1 MLFSEKKPCVTPERP
16 EGSFRC
22 EGGSCPRSGL
32 RGRPLPAHAAPTG
45 GNPCSP
51 HSRGN
56 TFAAPAPLSLSGA
69 AHPLGAARAARLPLH
84 LDRASEGIR
93 VAVREG
99 RLPRKFTAK
108 EGTLPS
114 QLRCATSP
122 YTGEASGA
130 VSLAPLCKGR
140 LRAPSLWLP
149 CVRGAGAAAPE
160 GFPSCAR
167 RPDRRQSVQP
177 PLARQHLCRPR
188 AALPF
193 TPNAARRFCRTAFL
207 FLSPKCR

>member
-32 RGRPLPAHAAPTG
+32 RGYLPAHAAPTG

-56 TFAAPAPLSLSGA
+56 TFAAPAPLSLSGP
-69 AHPLGAARAARLPLH
+69 AHPLGAARTARLPPH
-84 LDRASEGIR
+84 PDRASEGIR

-99 RLPRKFTAK
+99 GLPGKFTAK
-108 EGTLPS
+108 GQPFRHS
-114 QLRCATSP
+114 F
-122 YTGEASGA
+122 A
-130 VSLAPLCKGR
+130 VPPPLTQGR

-160 GFPSCAR
+160 GLPSCAR
-167 RPDRRQSVQP
+167 RPDWRQSAQP